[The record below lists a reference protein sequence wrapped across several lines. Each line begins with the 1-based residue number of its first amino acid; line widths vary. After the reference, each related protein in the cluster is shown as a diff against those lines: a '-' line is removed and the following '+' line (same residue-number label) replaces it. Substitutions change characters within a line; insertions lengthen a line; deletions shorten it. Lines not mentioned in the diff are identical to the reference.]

1 MSITRYELTI
11 RLRTASPLHSGG
23 IDEFVD
29 RTRPKEERK
38 SVPRRFARDGNGHPI
53 ITGRSVKGA
62 VWAACR
68 RYVKD
73 HGDAGLTLDDLNFLQ
88 GVAEDNRAGAL
99 TFRSIDL
106 NEVAERERRPKKD
119 QDAKDPLITRTG
131 IAVDRY
137 WGTAGDTALFQ
148 HEYVPARKSLELTI
162 CAQVG
167 TLDGAGDPSASTG
180 NAPSESAHKLKD
192 PEATV
197 ERLFALIIAL
207 FAQERIALGGRRS
220 AGWGRVRLDETKP
233 STSGP
238 PTSGRPWT
246 LVKTPLASRNNL
258 LDWLAP
264 SDKQRSPLEPAKIAA
279 SGLTRITIT
288 WDSPTGILVAE
299 TPSEDD
305 DSEKQKQNKNQKQ
318 SETQKESDDT
328 VPAEPLRLGPE
339 KDAPLVLPGSS
350 VRGALRSRASRIAR
364 TVLAAKRPDE
374 VASWQNRDVHKQ
386 LADDPTLV
394 RDLFGSTKHR
404 GALTV
409 LDTVASS
416 NGTGRKVTHNAGD
429 RWTGGVAEGALFSE
443 MVFDNAKWND
453 IVLELDADALP
464 GSDDRRK
471 AAWCLLGLV
480 LAELTTGTLPLGSRG
495 TRGMGQ
501 VNVSA
506 VRVET
511 DNSLIPGWSLTAKP
525 GDVGGLARDILAE
538 LRKIDITTNPNTG
551 EGWEGWSS
559 YLYDRTPNAAKKTEE
574 AAHV

>member
-29 RTRPKEERK
+29 RTRSKEERK
-38 SVPRRFARDGNGHPI
+38 SVPRRFVRDGHGHPI

-73 HGDAGLTLDDLNFLQ
+73 HGDAGLTLADLDFLQ
-88 GVAEDNRAGAL
+88 GLAEDNRAGAL

-106 NEVAERERRPKKD
+106 NKVAERERKPKKD
-119 QDAKDPLITRTG
+119 QAAKDPLITRTG

-148 HEYVPARKSLELTI
+148 HEYVPAGKSLELTI

-180 NAPSESAHKLKD
+180 NAPSESVHKLKD

-197 ERLFALIIAL
+197 ERLFALIVAL
-207 FAQERIALGGRRS
+207 FAQERIAFGGRRS
-220 AGWGRVRLDETKP
+220 AGWGRVRLDEAKS

-238 PTSGRPWT
+238 PTLGRPWT
-246 LVKTPLASRNNL
+246 LVKTPLASKDNL
-258 LDWLAP
+258 LAWLAP
-264 SDKQRSPLEPAKIAA
+264 SEKQRSPLEPANIAA

-305 DSEKQKQNKNQKQ
+305 DSEKQKKKQKNSEKQKQ
-318 SETQKESDDT
+318 CEEQEESDDT
-328 VPAEPLRLGPE
+328 VPAEPLRSGPKE
-339 KDAPLVLPGSS
+339 TDPLVLPGSS

-364 TVLAAKRPDE
+364 TVLAARQPDD
-374 VASWQNRDVHKQ
+374 VADWQKSDVHKQ

-394 RDLFGSTKHR
+394 RDLFGTAEHR

-416 NGTGRKVTHNAGD
+416 DGTGRKVTHNAGD
-429 RWTGGVAEGALFSE
+429 RWTGGVAEGALYSE
-443 MVFDNAKWND
+443 MVYDNAKWKD
-453 IVLELDADALP
+453 IVLELDVDALP
-464 GSDDRRK
+464 RGDDRRK

-480 LAELTTGTLPLGSRG
+480 IAELTTGTLPLGSRG

-501 VNVSA
+501 VAVSG

-511 DNSLIPGWSLTAKP
+511 GNSLIPGWSLTAKAN
-525 GDVGGLARDILAE
+525 DSESLARGILAE
-538 LRKIDITTNPNTG
+538 LRKIDIAASPDAD

-559 YLYDRTPNAAKKTEE
+559 YLAKKTDKEIFH
-574 AAHV
+574 A

>member
-1 MSITRYELTI
+1 MSITRYKLTI
-11 RLRTASPLHSGG
+11 RLQAASPLHSGG

-29 RTRPKEERK
+29 RTRSKEERK
-38 SVPRRFARDGNGHPI
+38 SVPRRFVRDGHERPI

-73 HGDAGLTLDDLNFLQ
+73 HSDAGLTLADLDFLQ
-88 GVAEDNRAGAL
+88 GLADDNRAGAL

-106 NEVAERERRPKKD
+106 NKVAARERKPKEG
-119 QDAKDPLITRTG
+119 QAAKDPLVTRTG

-148 HEYVPARKSLELTI
+148 HEYVPAGESLELVIT
-162 CAQVG
+162 AQVG
-167 TLDGAGDPSASTG
+167 TLDGPGDPAVATEE
-180 NAPSESAHKLKD
+180 APSADGRKLAD
-192 PEATV
+192 PDVLV
-197 ERLFALIIAL
+197 ERLFALIVAL
-207 FAQERIALGGRRS
+207 FQQERIAFGGRRS
-220 AGWGRVRLDETKP
+220 AGWGRVRLDEAKP
-233 STSGP
+233 AESGKE
-238 PTSGRPWT
+238 TLGRPWT
-246 LVKTPLASRNNL
+246 LVKTPLASKNDL
-258 LDWLAP
+258 LAWLEP
-264 SDKQRSPLEPAKIAA
+264 SDKPRSQFEPANIAA

-305 DSEKQKQNKNQKQ
+305 NDEQRKNLAK
-318 SETQKESDDT
+318 
-328 VPAEPLRLGPE
+328 PLRSGPGE
-339 KDAPLVLPGSS
+339 DYPLVLPGSS

-364 TVLAAKRPDE
+364 TVLAVKRPDQME
-374 VASWQNRDVHKQ
+374 SWQNRDVHKQ

-394 RDLFGSTKHR
+394 RDLFGTTEHR

-416 NGTGRKVTHNAGD
+416 DGTEREVTHNAGD
-429 RWTGGVAEGALFSE
+429 RWTGGAADSALFSE

-464 GSDDRRK
+464 GNDDRRK

-511 DNSLIPGWSLTAKP
+511 DGAFVPGWELTAKP
-525 GDVGGLARDILAE
+525 GDVGALARGILAE
-538 LRKIDITTNPNTG
+538 LRKINIAANPKAE

-559 YLYDRTPNAAKKTEE
+559 YLVATEG
-574 AAHV
+574 ATNV

>member
-29 RTRPKEERK
+29 RTRSKEERK
-38 SVPRRFARDGNGHPI
+38 SVPRRFVRDGHGHPI

-73 HGDAGLTLDDLNFLQ
+73 HGDAGLTLADLDFLQ
-88 GVAEDNRAGAL
+88 GLAEDNRAGAL

-106 NEVAERERRPKKD
+106 NKVAERERKPKKD
-119 QDAKDPLITRTG
+119 QAAKDPLITRTG

-148 HEYVPARKSLELTI
+148 HEYVPAGKSLELVIT
-162 CAQVG
+162 AQVG

-197 ERLFALIIAL
+197 ERLFALIVAL
-207 FAQERIALGGRRS
+207 FAQERIAFGGRRS
-220 AGWGRVRLDETKP
+220 AGWGRVRLDEAKS

-238 PTSGRPWT
+238 PTLGRPWT
-246 LVKTPLASRNNL
+246 LVKTPLASKNDL
-258 LDWLAP
+258 LDWLAT
-264 SDKQRSPLEPAKIAA
+264 SDKQRSPLEPANIAA

-305 DSEKQKQNKNQKQ
+305 GNEQQNNGN
-318 SETQKESDDT
+318 ET
-328 VPAEPLRLGPE
+328 VPTNPLRSGPGE
-339 KDAPLVLPGSS
+339 TDPLVLPGSS

-364 TVLAAKRPDE
+364 TVLAARRPDQM
-374 VASWQNRDVHKQ
+374 SNWQNWDVHKQ
-386 LADDPTLV
+386 LAHDPTLV

-416 NGTGRKVTHNAGD
+416 DGTGRKVTHNAGD
-429 RWTGGVAEGALFSE
+429 RWTGGVAEGALYSE
-443 MVFDNAKWND
+443 MVYDNAKWND

-480 LAELTTGTLPLGSRG
+480 IAELSTGTLPLGSRG

-501 VNVSA
+501 VSVSA

-511 DNSLIPGWSLTAKP
+511 GNSLIPGWSLTAKA
-525 GDVGGLARDILAE
+525 DDSESLARGILAE
-538 LRKIDITTNPNTG
+538 LREIDIAANPNAG

-559 YLYDRTPNAAKKTEE
+559 YLDDRTPNAAKKTEE